1 MHSYELVFPSAPLL
15 PTQDIPDKAVC
26 SHVELELFQ
35 FPGHLP
41 LLRVG
46 VEALRLFQTPSP
58 AGACLDITE
67 SPHTHMVGHMYFTN
81 TQRVENGMMG
91 P

>member
-41 LLRVG
+41 LLRV
-46 VEALRLFQTPSP
+46 EALRLFQTPSP

-67 SPHTHMVGHMYFTN
+67 SPHTHMFGHMYFTN